1 MTTPAKIKLII
12 ADDHEVF
19 RDGLKVL
26 LNKQKNMTVIGEAAN
41 GEELVELYKQTTP
54 DVVLTDIIMP
64 VKDGIEAAREIKKLD
79 ANAKVIALSMAGD
92 DNYVVDMLEAGAMGY
107 LLKNAGKD
115 EIVESILAVHNNT
128 HYFANHT
135 SGRLITLIT
144 RSKFNPRKAKLPD
157 FNDVEMAIIRLICQ
171 QKTTKEIANEI
182 FLGLRTVEGYR
193 QRLQEKMGVKNT
205 AGVVVYAVTNGLVQ
219 L

>member
-41 GEELVELYKQTTP
+41 GEELVELYKQTNP
-54 DVVLTDIIMP
+54 DVVITDIIMP
-64 VKDGIEAAREIKKLD
+64 VKDGIEAAREIKKMD

-135 SGRLITLIT
+135 SGRLIKLIT
-144 RSKFNPRKAKLPD
+144 RSKFNPRKEKLPD
-157 FNDVEMAIIRLICQ
+157 FNDIEMAIIRLICE

-182 FLGLRTVEGYR
+182 FLGL
-193 QRLQEKMGVKNT
+193 
-205 AGVVVYAVTNGLVQ
+205 TNR
-219 L
+219 